1 MKTKIGIRA
10 RSADAMR
17 SLEMMGLARRA
28 EATLIEAGLE
38 HGSSISV
45 LEPGRIQLTGIV
57 TGEMIKTK
65 AEKILTRVRG
75 IQSIDNQVQVV
86 TPYPGGG

>member
-28 EATLIEAGLE
+28 EAALIEAGLE
-38 HGSSISV
+38 HGLSISV

>member
-28 EATLIEAGLE
+28 EAALIEAGLE